1 MAPPRRRDE
10 PGHGPNADLHPAGSE
25 AAGISDGRGPVSEP
39 LLHWIDGQFVASAD
53 GSTYTGIDPSTGG
66 PGAELSRGTA
76 ADVDRAVRA
85 AHRART
91 SWRHLGSLER
101 GRILAAIGRRLLAEV
116 DVLAAMETAD
126 TGKPLALSAAEIR
139 GAAEYF
145 EFYAALVNLPA
156 GEVLDIQPSLHVY
169 TLREPLGVVGVIT
182 PWNLPLNQAAR
193 ACAPALAAGNTVVAK
208 PAEDTSRTTVELAR
222 MASEEGLP
230 PGVLNVVLG
239 LGPEVGTAIVQHS
252 LVRKVAFTGSVRVGQ
267 EIGRIAAERILPLT
281 LELGGKSANIVFAD
295 ADLDFAATE
304 AVRAYAT
311 NAGQVCSSGT
321 RLLVQRQVQDRFV
334 EAVVTATGRLRP
346 GRDVGPL
353 ITYDQ
358 WETVQ
363 RYFKIAAEE
372 GARAEIGGTLAL
384 DPALTGGF
392 YVEPTVY
399 TAVTNDMRIARE
411 EIFGP
416 VLVVIG
422 FDTEEEAV
430 ELANDSD
437 YGLVGGVFTSAMS
450 RAIRVAEAIEAG
462 QVYINSWSTQSVQM
476 PFGGHKHSG
485 YGREKGIEALNHYSH
500 IKSISIRISGR

>member
-1 MAPPRRRDE
+1 MSQA
-10 PGHGPNADLHPAGSE
+10 
-25 AAGISDGRGPVSEP
+25 
-39 LLHWIDGQFVASAD
+39 LLHWIDGEAVAPAGEATQTFPD
-53 GSTYTGIDPSTGG
+53 PATGA
-66 PGAELSRGTA
+66 PGTRVSMGTA

-85 AHRART
+85 ADRART
-91 SWRHLGSLER
+91 SWRHTGSLDR
-101 GRILAAIGRRLLAEV
+101 GRVLAAISRRLLAET
-116 DVLAAMETAD
+116 DRLAAIETAE
-126 TGKPLALSAAEIR
+126 TGKPLTLSAAEIR

-208 PAEDTSRTTVELAR
+208 PAESTSRTTVELAR
-222 MASEEGLP
+222 MATEEGLP

-239 LGPEVGTAIVQHS
+239 RGPEAGTAIVEHP
-252 LVRKVAFTGSVRVGQ
+252 LVSKVAFTGSVRVGR
-267 EIGRIAAERILPLT
+267 EIGHIAADRILPLT

-321 RLLVQRQVQDRFV
+321 RLLVQRSVQDRFV
-334 EAVVTATGRLRP
+334 AAVVAATRALRP
-346 GRDVGPL
+346 GRDLGPM
-353 ITYDQ
+353 ITHDQ
-358 WETVQ
+358 FETVQ
-363 RYFKIAAEE
+363 RYFKIAGEE
-372 GARAEIGGTLAL
+372 GARAETGGTLAL
-384 DPALTGGF
+384 DPGLAGGF

-399 TAVTNDMRIARE
+399 TGVRNDMRIARE

-416 VLVVIG
+416 VLVVIP

-430 ELANDSD
+430 ALANDSD
-437 YGLVGGVFTSAMS
+437 YGLTGGVFTADMS
-450 RAIRVAEAIEAG
+450 RAIRVAEAMEAG
-462 QVYINSWSTQSVQM
+462 QVYVNSWSTQSVQM
-476 PFGGHKHSG
+476 PFGGYKHSG

-500 IKSISIRISGR
+500 VKSISVRITGR

>member
-1 MAPPRRRDE
+1 M
-10 PGHGPNADLHPAGSE
+10 
-25 AAGISDGRGPVSEP
+25 SEP
-39 LLHWIDGQFVASAD
+39 LLHWIDGEPAPSSD
-53 GSTYTGIDPSTGG
+53 GATHTFTDPATGG
-66 PGAELSRGTA
+66 PGTRVSLGTA

-85 AHRART
+85 AHRARA
-91 SWRHLGSLER
+91 SWRHTGSLDR
-101 GRILAAIGRRLLAEV
+101 GRILAAIGRRLLAEL
-116 DVLAAMETAD
+116 DVLAPMETAE

-156 GEVLDIQPSLHVY
+156 GEVLDIQPYLHVY

-208 PAEDTSRTTVELAR
+208 PAEVTSRTTVELAR
-222 MASEEGLP
+222 MATEEGLP

-239 LGPEVGTAIVQHS
+239 RGPDVGTAIVAHP
-252 LVRKVAFTGSVRVGQ
+252 LVRKVAFTGSVRVGR
-267 EIGRIAAERILPLT
+267 EIGHIAADRILPLT

-321 RLLVQRQVQDRFV
+321 RLLVQRTVQDRFV
-334 EAVVTATGRLRP
+334 EAVVAATRQLQP
-346 GRDVGPL
+346 GRDLGPM
-353 ITYDQ
+353 ITRDQ
-358 WETVQ
+358 FETVQ
-363 RYFKIAAEE
+363 RYFKIAEEE
-372 GARAEIGGTLAL
+372 GARAETGGALAA
-384 DPALTGGF
+384 DPALAGGF

-399 TAVTNDMRIARE
+399 TGVRNDMRIARE

-422 FDTEEEAV
+422 FDTESEAV

-437 YGLVGGVFTSAMS
+437 FGLVGGVFTADMS

-476 PFGGHKHSG
+476 PFGGYKNSG
-485 YGREKGIEALNHYSH
+485 YGREKGIEALSHYSH
-500 IKSISIRISGR
+500 VKSISLRINGR

>member
-1 MAPPRRRDE
+1 M
-10 PGHGPNADLHPAGSE
+10 
-25 AAGISDGRGPVSEP
+25 SEP
-39 LLHWIDGQFVASAD
+39 LLHWIDGESVASVD
-53 GSTYTGIDPSTGG
+53 GTTHTFPDPATGE
-66 PGAELSRGTA
+66 PGTTVSLGTA
-76 ADVDRAVRA
+76 ADVDHAVRA
-85 AHRART
+85 ADRARG
-91 SWRHLGSLER
+91 SWRHLASLDR
-101 GRILAAIGRRLLAEV
+101 GRILAAIGRRLLAET
-116 DVLAAMETAD
+116 DALAAMETAE

-156 GEVLDIQPSLHVY
+156 GEVLDIRPDLHVY

-208 PAEDTSRTTVELAR
+208 PAEVTSRTTVELAR
-222 MASEEGLP
+222 LATAEGLP

-239 LGPEVGTAIVQHS
+239 RGPDVGTAIVAHP

-267 EIGRIAAERILPLT
+267 EIGHIAADRILPLT

-321 RLLVQRQVQDRFV
+321 RLLVERPVQDRFV
-334 EAVVTATGRLRP
+334 AAVVAATRRLQP
-346 GRDVGPL
+346 GRDLGPM
-353 ITYDQ
+353 ITRDQ
-358 WETVQ
+358 FETVQ
-363 RYFKIAAEE
+363 RYFKIAEEE
-372 GARAEIGGTLAL
+372 GARAETGGALAV
-384 DPALTGGF
+384 DPALAGGF

-399 TAVTNDMRIARE
+399 TGVRNDMRIARE
-411 EIFGP
+411 EVFGP
-416 VLVVIG
+416 VLVVIP
-422 FDTEEEAV
+422 FDTESEAV
-430 ELANDSD
+430 SLANDSD
-437 YGLVGGVFTSAMS
+437 YGLTGGVFTADMS

-476 PFGGHKHSG
+476 PFGGHKNSG
-485 YGREKGIEALNHYSH
+485 YGREKGIEALSHYSH
-500 IKSISIRISGR
+500 VKSISMRITGR